1 MTDMTHIDAEHYGQ
15 TGRDCMTKDD
25 IRIRCMSRSEIDT
38 AVDWA
43 AREGWNPGLHD
54 AECFYAADPNGF
66 FIGLQGET
74 PVAMVSA
81 VAYGNEYGFMGFYMV
96 EPGHRE
102 SGLGVRMWEEG
113 LSYLGTRLIGL
124 DSVRPDLV
132 AHKKPQFQPAYVNF
146 RFRWVKD
153 RQFCL
158 SPDVMDV
165 SEAGWEALN
174 DYDRSVFLFSR
185 ETFLKCWI
193 SRRDTTSVAVVDE
206 GRLRGYGVIRKCR
219 DGFKVGPLFADDISL
234 ARKIFQ
240 ALTFNVGIGESVFL
254 DTPQANIDSVLLAR
268 EFGMNEVFRTTR
280 MYSGQ
285 IPDLPLEKWFGI
297 TSFELG

>member
-1 MTDMTHIDAEHYGQ
+1 
-15 TGRDCMTKDD
+15 
-25 IRIRCMSRSEIDT
+25 
-38 AVDWA
+38 
-43 AREGWNPGLHD
+43 
-54 AECFYAADPNGF
+54 
-66 FIGLQGET
+66 
-74 PVAMVSA
+74 
-81 VAYGNEYGFMGFYMV
+81 
-96 EPGHRE
+96 
-102 SGLGVRMWEEG
+102 
-113 LSYLGTRLIGL
+113 
-124 DSVRPDLV
+124 
-132 AHKKPQFQPAYVNF
+132 
-146 RFRWVKD
+146 
-153 RQFCL
+153 
-158 SPDVMDV
+158 MDV

-240 ALTFNVGIGESVFL
+240 ALTFNVGMGESVFL
-254 DTPQANIDSVLLAR
+254 DTPQANADSVLLAR
-268 EFGMNEVFRTTR
+268 EFGMMEVFRTTR

-285 IPDLPLEKWFGI
+285 IPDLPLGKWFGI